1 MFAWCCFSRPS
12 ILVQQASLHA
22 TTCSEGGSS
31 KGSEHS
37 HNIGPSRPP
46 PSDSSSS
53 SKSSATNHDITADAL
68 LPGRS
73 SSGLDPNTTAAWKSY
88 IAEYQSA
95 GTATD
100 GSSVSFTIGSQD
112 PLYPRPNSTPGMQP
126 MRSPLST
133 TTRAGV
139 AAGHPHSASS
149 PPPHCSRL
157 DVSGLP
163 EAGPSP
169 RTAASEKAQD
179 LINQLIKQAHSKQM
193 NASSALYFNTLN
205 QEMRKLLWLGQGGF
219 GIVFQAEWKGAP
231 VAVKFV
237 LSTDEEQLSTN
248 VQEAFVG
255 KMLSHPN
262 VVHTYL
268 CKVLPVEQEWM
279 ERASAGPGNALNQ
292 LVSFTSPSSTRL
304 MSARGE
310 FISSMFRRDGST
322 VGPHSVQLSNITPP
336 SSHYDNIRTANHSNS
351 NLSDKGGG
359 PAGISITAAH
369 NIGCGA
375 PVITLGSGNL
385 ADSITTSM
393 TSIPLANHQQNTT
406 NHNNTTQGGIPLP
419 ASPTSAPAP
428 AVPHVVMSGAATAR
442 DLMSMRRNSVASV
455 DNFSI
460 GGSFSYARHYT
471 FMEAIHLLNCSIGQY
486 LTIIV
491 MEHCDRGSLQ
501 QAIHRGV
508 FQPGAKWGRGTALR
522 AMVRTAR
529 ELAQGCCYLH
539 SQNVIHGDLKPGR
552 KNNR

>member
-1 MFAWCCFSRPS
+1 M
-12 ILVQQASLHA
+12 
-22 TTCSEGGSS
+22 
-31 KGSEHS
+31 
-37 HNIGPSRPP
+37 
-46 PSDSSSS
+46 
-53 SKSSATNHDITADAL
+53 
-68 LPGRS
+68 
-73 SSGLDPNTTAAWKSY
+73 SGNAHRL
-88 IAEYQSA
+88 
-95 GTATD
+95 GTATANSD
-100 GSSVSFTIGSQD
+100 GQ
-112 PLYPRPNSTPGMQP
+112 QQQQQ
-126 MRSPLST
+126 
-133 TTRAGV
+133 
-139 AAGHPHSASS
+139 AASSASS
-149 PPPHCSRL
+149 PPHCKPL
-157 DVSGLP
+157 NLSGLP

-237 LSTDEEQLSTN
+237 LSTDEEQLSSN

-279 ERASAGPGNALNQ
+279 ERVSTGPCNATEMPTTLG
-292 LVSFTSPSSTRL
+292 VSFTSPSSTRL

-322 VGPHSVQLSNITPP
+322 VGPHSVMASSSN
-336 SSHYDNIRTANHSNS
+336 YDNIRTGNLSNS
-351 NLSDKGGG
+351 NSNGASNSIPIN
-359 PAGISITAAH
+359 PAH
-369 NIGCGA
+369 DIGCGA

-385 ADSITTSM
+385 SEALTTSM
-393 TSIPLANHQQNTT
+393 TTIPLLNHHTSAGPTSTT
-406 NHNNTTQGGIPLP
+406 AAHGSSHALLPLP
-419 ASPTSAPAP
+419 SYPSSAAAP
-428 AVPHVVMSGAATAR
+428 AVPHVAVMTGAATAR

-539 SQNVIHGDLKPGR
+539 SQNVIHGDLKPGEWLPSLSLGDVVR
-552 KNNR
+552 EWGLHMGGLL